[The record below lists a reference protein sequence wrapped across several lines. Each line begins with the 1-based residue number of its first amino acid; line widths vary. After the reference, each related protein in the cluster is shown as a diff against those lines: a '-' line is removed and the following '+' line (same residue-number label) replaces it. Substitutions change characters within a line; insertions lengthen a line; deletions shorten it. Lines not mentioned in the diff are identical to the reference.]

1 VEGGVKDALSLVV
14 KIVEE
19 FQQQIRANPLSRE
32 TCIVI
37 AFRKGS
43 NETTLQTIKRIPK
56 RVASKM
62 KGSTRTPNAD
72 LLTIYNPKIREFRS
86 IYKQNVT
93 SAIVRG
99 TLYVTTFS
107 NAI

>member
-1 VEGGVKDALSLVV
+1 MKVVYTAQVEIV

-32 TCIVI
+32 TCTVI

-56 RVASKM
+56 RVIVTL
-62 KGSTRTPNAD
+62 KGATRTPNTD
-72 LLTIYNPKIREFRS
+72 LLTIYNPKVGFRS
-86 IYKQNVT
+86 IYKRNVT

-99 TLYVTTFS
+99 TLYVASFS
-107 NAI
+107 NSI